1 MKKLLRR
8 EEGSAHLLLFALFGI
23 IAAAFLWVT
32 AFNWMMQT
40 HSLTKTKPLLDRA
53 THAASLNIDKREA
66 ALGRLVWDSARG
78 TDDFYKYLRL
88 NLKLG
93 PELTPLS
100 RSHLKEAPIVH
111 HLEYVTNITYPYV
124 LNRTI
129 TVHSSTD
136 RQTTRSVNVTIYGP
150 SIVAII
156 EVNRSLLGQP
166 HSEPV
171 VLSSVASVR
180 FR

>member
-1 MKKLLRR
+1 MQVVC
-8 EEGSAHLLLFALFGI
+8 AY
-23 IAAAFLWVT
+23 AADGVSSTNAC
-32 AFNWMMQT
+32 AN
-40 HSLTKTKPLLDRA
+40 LD
-53 THAASLNIDKREA
+53 
-66 ALGRLVWDSARG
+66 VV
-78 TDDFYKYLRL
+78 
-88 NLKLG
+88 
-93 PELTPLS
+93 P
-100 RSHLKEAPIVH
+100 
-111 HLEYVTNITYPYV
+111 LEYVTNPTYPYV